1 MGSLM
6 DAYNKGKKSGT
17 SPKTNNNTE
26 YNNASQNTS
35 ASAMTQTSK
44 GSSLLDAYN
53 RGKNTEAATSAPK
66 TTATTAKRDNGAVK
80 IHALGAGDV
89 GETKSRFGKTVN
101 AGVQGSMSN
110 YTNFWGWLKEA
121 EIGRAHV

>member
-17 SPKTNNNTE
+17 SSKTNNNTK

-35 ASAMTQTSK
+35 ASAMTQASK

-53 RGKNTEAATSAPK
+53 RGKNMEAAASTPK
-66 TTATTAKRDNGAVK
+66 TNTTTAKKDDGTVK
-80 IHALGAGDV
+80 IHALGAG
-89 GETKSRFGKTVN
+89 ETKPTTSRDRKSV
-101 AGVQGSMSN
+101 V
-110 YTNFWGWLKEA
+110 
-121 EIGRAHV
+121 